1 MPCKCNLRCVFFA
14 AYLHLVLQVTCRT
27 LRHVVRDQLSVVLY
41 PCDYLGPSTKRQAF
55 FFFFILSPRRV
66 GLFGPAALGAVLN
79 RFAPHRIH
87 GVTLGRIGPTSQ
99 QAMVRTSP
107 VIVMYILGG
116 GLGAVHHG
124 RRSSGNPVFQS
135 GSTWRVEA
143 LSSITGKGGDQT
155 LY

>member
-1 MPCKCNLRCVFFA
+1 MSFGTSCLSSCTHVTI
-14 AYLHLVLQVTCRT
+14 LVRRRSARL
-27 LRHVVRDQLSVVLY
+27 
-41 PCDYLGPSTKRQAF
+41 F